1 MSKSSNHIAAKYP
14 VSIFLVYDKDLKN
27 KRQYYE
33 KFYRLLCRDVGNLN
47 ALNSSI
53 PLHVY
58 SNENICSI
66 FSEFLNNKKN
76 IVFIIADDN
85 MLYNKD
91 IWDVNLQKLCS
102 KKTNVA
108 VLPIAESKYAYS
120 NSHLKRYN
128 LVSSEN
134 KLNSESYAFDSQIL
148 DFCIRFLSKK
158 NRLKLFIS
166 HTKKDEDG
174 YGEKTAK
181 LFRDTI
187 YSSTKFEAFFDA
199 NTIPNGSDF
208 GKVIEKNARNSL
220 LLILNSD
227 NYSSRDWCQREIY
240 YARKNDCPYVVVDL
254 INNTV
259 NRLFPYIGNAP
270 CIRYNNNID
279 YIIWTLLKT
288 ALNCYYEK
296 EFLNYIVK
304 IQGLT
309 STSVI
314 SGVPDLFKVSRL
326 NCQNILYPAPP
337 LSFAESQILRRAY
350 PSKTF
355 LTPINCNK
363 LNLKR
368 KKIAFSI
375 SNPSDVELY
384 GGSNLLLNDL
394 IMEIAR
400 YILACKGHI
409 VYGGDLRKSGFTE
422 SFLEAATSYI
432 EDNKIDYVVTNY
444 LSSSEIIT
452 KEDFLRYSQKKVN
465 LIQVPFL
472 EKYKEVRRKVN
483 DLSSMRTE
491 RNKNTNVLIVAGGKI
506 SGYSG
511 IIPGILEE
519 VLLAIKKKIP
529 IYLLGGFGG
538 MTAKLCELRC
548 GIIDESKFIKIIS
561 EGIPAKELDIFN
573 HNNSNRWNLSK
584 IYKEIKNYNKF
595 NLYVN
600 DKFQFSKDIF
610 FIVQSLMEGLSKCS

>member
-1 MSKSSNHIAAKYP
+1 MSSSFKHVVTKHP
-14 VSIFLVYDKDLKN
+14 VSIFLIYDKDLKN
-27 KRQYYE
+27 KSQYYE

-47 ALNSSI
+47 ALDSSL

-58 SNENICSI
+58 SNENISSI
-66 FSEFLNNKKN
+66 FSEFSSNEKN

-85 MLYNKD
+85 MLYNKN
-91 IWDVNLQKLCS
+91 IWDANLQKLCT
-102 KKTNVA
+102 KKANIA
-108 VLPIAESKYAYS
+108 VLPIAESNYAYS
-120 NSHLKRYN
+120 NSHLKKYN
-128 LVSSEN
+128 MVSP
-134 KLNSESYAFDSQIL
+134 KDMFDAGAYIFDSQIL
-148 DFCIRFLSKK
+148 DFCVRILSKRT
-158 NRLKLFIS
+158 RLKLFIS
-166 HTKKDEDG
+166 HTKKDEDRC
-174 YGEKTAK
+174 GEKTAK

-208 GKVIEKNARNSL
+208 GKVIEKNASNSL

-240 YARKNDCPYVVVDL
+240 YARKNDCPYVIVDL
-254 INNTV
+254 VNNTI

-288 ALNCYYEK
+288 ALKHYYDK

-304 IQGLT
+304 KQSLT
-309 STSVI
+309 NTSVV
-314 SGVPDLFKVSRL
+314 SGVPDLFKISKQT
-326 NCQNILYPAPP
+326 CKKILYPAPP
-337 LSFAESQILRRAY
+337 LSFAESEILKTAY

-355 LTPINCNK
+355 LTPINCNN

-375 SNPSDVELY
+375 SNPSDIELY
-384 GGSNLLLNDL
+384 GGNNLLLNDL

-422 SFLEAATSYI
+422 SFLEVATSYI
-432 EDNKIDYVVTNY
+432 EDDKTKYVVTNY
-444 LSSSEIIT
+444 LPSSEKIS
-452 KEDFLRYSQKKVN
+452 KEDNLKYSQKKVK
-465 LIQVPFL
+465 LVQVSFL
-472 EKYKEVRRKVN
+472 EKYKGIRRKIN
-483 DLSSMRTE
+483 DLSSMRTV
-491 RNKNTNVLIVAGGKI
+491 RNNNTDILIVAGGKL

-511 IIPGILEE
+511 VIPGILEE

-548 GIIDESKFIKIIS
+548 GIIDESKFIQIILN
-561 EGIPAKELDIFN
+561 GCPAEELDNFN
-573 HNNSNRWNLSK
+573 KTNGNCWNLSK
-584 IYKEIKNYNKF
+584 ICKEIKDYKKF
-595 NLYVN
+595 NTNVG
-600 DKFQFSKDIF
+600 DEFQFSKDIF
-610 FIVQSLMEGLSKCS
+610 FIIQSLMKGLSKCL

>member
-1 MSKSSNHIAAKYP
+1 MGNSVNHAITKHP
-14 VSIFLVYDKDLKN
+14 VSTFLVYDKDLKN

-47 ALNSSI
+47 ALDSSI
-53 PLHVY
+53 PLYVY
-58 SNENICSI
+58 SNENIDAI
-66 FSEFLNNKKN
+66 FAEFLKNEKN

-91 IWDVNLQKLCS
+91 IWDAKL
-102 KKTNVA
+102 KKICAKKANIA
-108 VLPIAESKYAYS
+108 VLPIAESNYAYS
-120 NSHLKRYN
+120 NSHLKNYN
-128 LVSSEN
+128 MVSP
-134 KLNSESYAFDSQIL
+134 KDMLDAKAYTFDSQIL
-148 DFCIRFLSKK
+148 DFCIRNLSKRK
-158 NRLKLFIS
+158 RLKLFIS

-174 YGEKTAK
+174 CGEKTAQ

-187 YSSTKFEAFFDA
+187 CSSTKFEAFFDA

-208 GKVIEKNARNSL
+208 GKVIEKNASNSL

-240 YARKNDCPYVVVDL
+240 FARKNDCPYVVVDL
-254 INNTV
+254 VNNTV

-296 EFLNYIVK
+296 EFLNHIAKTQKLTDIQIV
-304 IQGLT
+304 
-309 STSVI
+309 

-326 NCQNILYPAPP
+326 NCKKVLYSAPP
-337 LSFAESQILRRAY
+337 LSFVEAEVLKTAY

-375 SNPSDVELY
+375 SNPSDIELY

-400 YILACKGHI
+400 YILASKGHI

-422 SFLEAATSYI
+422 SFLEVATSYVDD
-432 EDNKIDYVVTNY
+432 EKIDYVVTNY
-444 LSSSEIIT
+444 LSPSEKIS
-452 KEDFLRYSQKKVN
+452 KEDDLKYTQKKVN
-465 LIQVPFL
+465 LIPVPFL
-472 EKYKEVRRKVN
+472 EKYKGVRRKVN
-483 DLSSMRTE
+483 DLSSMRIE
-491 RNKNTNVLIVAGGKI
+491 RNNNTKALIVAGGKL

-519 VLLAIKKKIP
+519 VLLAIKRKIP

-538 MTAKLCELRC
+538 MTAKICELRN
-548 GIIDESKFIKIIS
+548 GAIDESKFIQILL
-561 EGIPAKELDIFN
+561 EGSPAKELEEFN
-573 HNNSNRWNLSK
+573 KNNNNLWNLPR
-584 IYKEIKNYNKF
+584 ICKEIRDYKKF
-595 NLYVN
+595 NMSVN
-600 DKFQFSKDIF
+600 KDFQFSKDIF
-610 FIVQSLMEGLSKCS
+610 FIVKSLMEGLSKCL